1 MKKTEEAFER
11 RRGTVSPFIREPRGI
26 GQIDQGRGAAVALL
40 CLLIILGA
48 APAKAQDLAELLR
61 AERFRAVSA
70 EKIGQKI
77 TPAAPKRI
85 HAPVAD
91 SLWAWAQRLQA
102 PPQASRLAA
111 PSFEVTERRA
121 FGRLERPVFEERFG
135 ETPWAY
141 LGAEGRS
148 LLDTMRTA
156 ALRARLEAQFGPP
169 TFVLADLER
178 PRGGKDGEFIQFEY
192 WFAVN
197 DTIPVVVM
205 DTGGPFDR
213 GLVLASHARYRDRLP
228 ALRAALLEPIVAS
241 DERAPFLDFFYDSEA
256 GQWYHTGF
264 DGRAFFTRPVPYG
277 RLIPGKR
284 PWIEP
289 VSSSP

>member
-1 MKKTEEAFER
+1 MGLISRFCSTPNVHENTRVEDRTVLR
-11 RRGTVSPFIREPRGI
+11 R
-26 GQIDQGRGAAVALL
+26 AAALLCFLVALL
-40 CLLIILGA
+40 GA
-48 APAKAQDLAELLR
+48 VPTEAQDLAELLR

-70 EKIGQKI
+70 EKIAQKVM
-77 TPAAPKRI
+77 PADPARI

-91 SLWAWAQRLQA
+91 SLWAWVQR
-102 PPQASRLAA
+102 PQARPQTEELA
-111 PSFEVTERRA
+111 PLPFEVTERRA
-121 FGRLERPVFEERFG
+121 FGRLERPVFERRFG

-148 LLDTMRTA
+148 LLDTTRTV

-178 PRGGKDGEFIQFEY
+178 PRAGKNGEFIQFEY

-213 GLVLASHARYRDRLP
+213 GLVIASHARYRDRLP

-241 DERAPFLDFFYDSEA
+241 DEHAAFLDFFYDPEA
-256 GQWYHTGF
+256 GQWYHAGF
-264 DGRAFFTRPVPYG
+264 DGRSFFTRPVPYR
-277 RLIPGKR
+277 RLIPGRR

-289 VSSSP
+289 VSSAP